1 MATDSGVKQIDRHA
15 ARAALSYTYSASPFV
30 PWSQNEF
37 GHGSCTLKRVKTAF
51 SYLPWRLDWSLVYS
65 TLHAVCWVSFPALPY
80 LQGSAVWCEG
90 PNGYLVPGIVK
101 VQCSKDNV
109 KVELDA
115 NEVHCMLLGAGFVAS

>member
-37 GHGSCTLKRVKTAF
+37 GHGSCTLKRVKTLF
-51 SYLPWRLDWSLVYS
+51 SYLAWRLDWSLVYS
-65 TLHAVCWVSFPALPY
+65 SLLGVFSRTACLT

-115 NEVHCMLLGAGFVAS
+115 NEVHCMLLGASFVPS

>member
-1 MATDSGVKQIDRHA
+1 MALRLVTSLLQ
-15 ARAALSYTYSASPFV
+15 SA
-30 PWSQNEF
+30 
-37 GHGSCTLKRVKTAF
+37 GCL
-51 SYLPWRLDWSLVYS
+51 
-65 TLHAVCWVSFPALPY
+65 FPHCLT
-80 LQGSAVWCEG
+80 LQGSGVWCEG